1 MSLIARFASLCVVV
15 MSLAPWSLAV
25 AESTG
30 QTSDPVVQSEP
41 EALSLKQMINLAGR
55 QRMLSQRIVKLYC
68 QIGLGVHSEESY
80 LNLLEDVNRF
90 ENHYKILKNYS
101 DDPVYQ
107 EMLEWVDIA
116 WNRFKPLVT
125 APVMRDNLLRINH
138 LGEDLLYTS
147 DQITI
152 FLQDSVEQREEML
165 VNISGRLR
173 MFAQRLG
180 KLYLMKSWGFN
191 QWSVNNE
198 MKRIRQHYALT
209 LIRLRSAPENS
220 WATRESL
227 KEVNLQWIQFKK
239 ILEREGD
246 RWRRLE
252 VADASD
258 ALLQMMDAITNTYAE
273 SSE

>member
-1 MSLIARFASLCVVV
+1 MSLIARFISLLVLL
-15 MSLAPWSLAV
+15 MSPVPWSLAV
-25 AESTG
+25 AEPTS
-30 QTSDPVVQSEP
+30 QTSDPVIHTDP
-41 EALSLKQMINLAGR
+41 KALSLKEMINLAGR

-68 QIGLGVHSEESY
+68 QIGLGVYSEESY
-80 LNLLEDVNRF
+80 RNLLEDINRF
-90 ENHYKILKNYS
+90 EHQYRILKNYS

-116 WNRFKPLVT
+116 WSRFKPLVT
-125 APVMRDNLLRINH
+125 APVMRDKLLRINH
-138 LGEDLLYTS
+138 LAEDLLYTS

-152 FLQDSVEQREEML
+152 FLQDSVEQRNEML

-198 MKRIRQHYALT
+198 MKRIRQQYALT

-220 WATRESL
+220 WEIRDSL
-227 KEVNLQWIQFKK
+227 KEVNEQWVQFKK

-258 ALLQMMDAITNTYAE
+258 ALLQMMDLITSKYAE
-273 SSE
+273 SDE